1 MKEVTPLSNSVTHH
15 LSAKDSILKQVIAE
29 VDWPE
34 IVSTGNVFHD
44 LMSCVIEQQIHYR
57 STKKTFAKLLA
68 EASLEELTSDNFE
81 EFEEQALGD
90 VKLSMRK
97 YETIVEVVAFFQR
110 HLPDWLG
117 MSNAEVRETLGSI
130 KGIGP
135 WTIDMILLYTL
146 ERPDVFPA
154 QDYHLRLVMEQ
165 LYGIGPKRI
174 TSGMKKIAE
183 NWAPYQSFG
192 VKYLLS
198 WKETNKRR
206 KQ

>member
-1 MKEVTPLSNSVTHH
+1 MNSLSNSVTHH

-29 VDWPE
+29 VDWPK
-34 IVSTGNVFHD
+34 IISTGNVFHD
-44 LMSCVIEQQIHYR
+44 LMSCIVEQQIHYR

-68 EASLEELTSDNFE
+68 KASSEELTVDNFA

-90 VKLSMRK
+90 VKLSMKK
-97 YETIVEVVAFFQR
+97 YETIIEVVAFFQE
-110 HLPDWLG
+110 HSPDWSG
-117 MSNAEVRETLGSI
+117 MSNAEVREVLGSI

-146 ERPDVFPA
+146 ERPNVFPA
-154 QDYHLRLVMEQ
+154 QDYHLRLVIEQ
-165 LYGIGPKRI
+165 LYSVDAKRI
-174 TSGMKKIAE
+174 TSEMKKIAK

-192 VKYLLS
+192 VKYLLA
-198 WKETNKRR
+198 WKEANKRR